1 MTNKSRSLGHIDD
14 DDKFA
19 ARLENAV
26 FSMRRKALAEFA
38 LGKHEMPAVRGVF
51 GNIGQALETSSRGN
65 AGSTDAPGLAGQV
78 GDIDSGQD
86 NGNPAATTKG

>member
-26 FSMRRKALAEFA
+26 FSLRRKALADFA
-38 LGKHEMPAVRGVF
+38 QRKHEMPAVRGVF
-51 GNIGQALETSSRGN
+51 GDIGPALETSARGN
-65 AGSTDAPGLAGQV
+65 AGSTDAPGLAGQG
-78 GDIDSGQD
+78 GDIGGGQ
-86 NGNPAATTKG
+86 GCAAGGGAA